1 MKRSWI
7 GLGFLLVLLAVAV
20 WSSLTMSR
28 IHKPVEEALQRA
40 ADCAL
45 REDWAGADH
54 SFQTARKLWQEDAHF
69 RACFADHTPV
79 EDAEAEFAL
88 VEVYRATREN
98 AAFAASCQELAKKT
112 AAVGEA
118 HEFVWWNLF

>member
-7 GLGFLLVLLAVAV
+7 GLSFLLVLLAIAI
-20 WSSLTMSR
+20 WSSVTMSR
-28 IHKPVEEALQRA
+28 IHKPVEEALQQA
-40 ADCAL
+40 ADHAL
-45 REDWAGADH
+45 REDWDNADLF
-54 SFQTARKLWQEDAHF
+54 FQKARDLWDQDAHF

-79 EDAEAEFAL
+79 EDAEAAFAL
-88 VEVYRATREN
+88 AETYRATREN

-118 HEFVWWNLF
+118 HELVWWNLF